1 MTSLKKLIAVLA
13 VSLPL
18 AASAQQAAPP
28 AAPLYQWYGTL
39 NLNLQYVDAYG
50 STTGAVTPAKQ
61 LRGRMAL
68 STDSSNIGIRGT
80 ADTSVAGVGVV
91 YQCETSANLDGE
103 GVSGICNRN
112 SRIGLSSGYGTLFY
126 GNWDTPYKA
135 LLYGTKADD
144 PFGNTDV
151 YDAAA
156 IIGSPGLYTR
166 SSGARSTGGT
176 TPNTLAS
183 FNQRAGNSVVYHSPK
198 FQGVQFKAQYSTNE
212 FANRLATLAPALYSA
227 GVNYDAGPLSIAA
240 AYERHDDYSFVV
252 IPAGAANA
260 AGVTLVAPGTNAASS
275 RSTTDQGV
283 KIGAGYELGTSAG
296 TLTISAQG
304 EWLQLALAHPTA
316 ATDFDNAQRFAYM
329 IGAKFRAGS
338 HELRARFMQAL
349 DQDVKFKGVTVSPN
363 AGKDT
368 GALNYTL
375 GYAYYLSSAAQVY
388 AYATYLDNA
397 KYATYTLAT
406 GGPAA
411 LTAADTFTAGANPF
425 AAGLGMR
432 YAF

>member
-18 AASAQQAAPP
+18 AATAQQAAPP

-39 NLNLQYVDAYG
+39 NLNMQYIEVSKPTSPNPGLPFSAAG
-50 STTGAVTPAKQ
+50 APRNMTG
-61 LRGRMAL
+61 RFAL

-80 ADTSVAGVGVV
+80 ADTNVAGVGVV
-91 YQCETSANLDGE
+91 YQCETSANLDGDA
-103 GVSGICNRN
+103 VSGICNRN

-126 GNWDTPYKA
+126 GNWDSPYKA

-156 IIGSPGLYTR
+156 IIGSPGFYTR
-166 SSGARSTGGT
+166 ASGGRSTGGT
-176 TPNTLAS
+176 TGNTLAS
-183 FNQRAGNSVVYHSPK
+183 FNQRAGNSIVYHSPK
-198 FQGVQFKAQYSTNE
+198 FQGVQLKAQYSANE
-212 FANRLATLAPALYSA
+212 YANRASSIVPALYSA
-227 GVNYDAGPLSIAA
+227 GVNYDTGPISVAV
-240 AYERHDDYSFVV
+240 AYERHDDYASFANLAALVPTV
-252 IPAGAANA
+252 PA
-260 AGVTLVAPGTNAASS
+260 VSHH
-275 RSTTDQGV
+275 TTDQGV
-283 KIGAGYELGTSAG
+283 KAGLGYELGTSAG
-296 TLTISAQG
+296 TLTVGAQG
-304 EWLQLALAHPTA
+304 EWLQYAMSDTSKV
-316 ATDFDNAQRFAYM
+316 ATGAFENTSRFAYLV
-329 IGAKFRAGS
+329 GAKFRTGS
-338 HELRARFMQAL
+338 HEIRARFMQAL